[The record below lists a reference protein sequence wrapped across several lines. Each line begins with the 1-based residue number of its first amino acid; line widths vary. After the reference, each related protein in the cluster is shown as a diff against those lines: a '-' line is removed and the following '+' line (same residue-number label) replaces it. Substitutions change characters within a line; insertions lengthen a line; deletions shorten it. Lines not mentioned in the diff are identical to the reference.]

1 MNETFGSG
9 FGFGSYV
16 NDEPKEIFPTEEM
29 AEEPAAEDIHE
40 FTVETEDPTPAP
52 PLAPAPKY
60 EISQRPLRPKKSR

>member
-16 NDEPKEIFPTEEM
+16 NDEPKEAFPTEEM
-29 AEEPAAEDIHE
+29 AEEPTAEDVQE
-40 FTVETEDPTPAP
+40 FTVETEDPTPTP

-60 EISQRPLRPKKSR
+60 EISQRPLRSKKSR